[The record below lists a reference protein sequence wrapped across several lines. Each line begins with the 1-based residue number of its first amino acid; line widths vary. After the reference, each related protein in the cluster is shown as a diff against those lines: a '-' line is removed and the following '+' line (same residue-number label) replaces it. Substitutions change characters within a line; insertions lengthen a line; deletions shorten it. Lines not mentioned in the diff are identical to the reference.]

1 MALKGIKTNTQK
13 QTMKQNKK
21 QKMYRTN
28 GKYKIR
34 QIITKPK
41 ERAHTHTH
49 TRTGNRRSPKE
60 GKCKRVAWG
69 ANETKNDIDQLT
81 TKLRHKPEN
90 KGKEEC
96 QLQKK
101 AKKTD

>member
-41 ERAHTHTH
+41 ERTHTHTH
-49 TRTGNRRSPKE
+49 THTHAQETEGVQRKESAREWPGEQMKPKMTLI
-60 GKCKRVAWG
+60 
-69 ANETKNDIDQLT
+69 N
-81 TKLRHKPEN
+81 
-90 KGKEEC
+90 
-96 QLQKK
+96 
-101 AKKTD
+101 

>member
-41 ERAHTHTH
+41 ERTHTHTH
-49 TRTGNRRSPKE
+49 THTHRKPKE
-60 GKCKRVAWG
+60 S
-69 ANETKNDIDQLT
+69 
-81 TKLRHKPEN
+81 
-90 KGKEEC
+90 KGRKVQESG
-96 QLQKK
+96 LVSK
-101 AKKTD
+101 